1 MKHGLAPRLL
11 NADYA
16 GVDEVTDVDVGEGI
30 HEIRERHPANVLYIF
45 FLF

>member
-11 NADYA
+11 NADDT

-30 HEIRERHPANVLYIF
+30 HEIRERHPENNYIY
-45 FLF
+45 L